1 MSEFE
6 MTDHTLLPCP
16 FCGGKAGVIQLTGD
30 GPRTVECD
38 ECHCRSCWGT
48 EEEEVIAAWN
58 RRTPPAAVPEPWG
71 WLCNGKGDGWEE
83 RDKVVRDP
91 KLIAR
96 YRERPDL
103 WRIEPLYIGSP
114 PAAVP
119 DGWVLVPKEPTP
131 EMVMAYGEP
140 FSEADAQRNEAVYRA
155 MLSAAPT
162 PPVEDGAEFKVGDR
176 VRKVTGDY
184 QIEGV
189 VIGTCQTSAGKVRY
203 VVEHT
208 ADKGGFLHIYSAQNL
223 RRVSDA

>member
-1 MSEFE
+1 

-48 EEEEVIAAWN
+48 EEEVIAAWN

-103 WRIEPLYIGSP
+103 WRIEPLYLGSP
-114 PAAVP
+114 PAVP
-119 DGWVLVPKEPTP
+119 DGWVMVPKEPTP
-131 EMVMAYGEP
+131 EMCNAALKEISDITVRSKKA
-140 FSEADAQRNEAVYRA
+140 AAWDAVRAYRA
-155 MLSAAPT
+155 MISAAPAAPT
-162 PPVEDGAEFKVGDR
+162 EARDE
-176 VRKVTGDY
+176 
-184 QIEGV
+184 
-189 VIGTCQTSAGKVRY
+189 
-203 VVEHT
+203 
-208 ADKGGFLHIYSAQNL
+208 
-223 RRVSDA
+223 